1 MERNMTIIRCT
12 ECAYH
17 NDRMRAAGY
26 EIIAIETYAWPDGE
40 TETEILWGK
49 DGPIDERELTH

>member
-1 MERNMTIIRCT
+1 MTVIRCT

-17 NDRMRAAGY
+17 NDRMSDAGY

-40 TETEILWGK
+40 TEIEILWGT